1 MHLGVVVFGR
11 FVLEYLRKR
20 DFFKM
25 SHVCLKCRVTNDAT
39 VEFAIEIFSS
49 GRFIPRQWAWLG
61 FTQKNLGICSQVGA
75 KPSFPMHL
83 LKLSISIKIQ

>member
-1 MHLGVVVFGR
+1 VVFGR

-25 SHVCLKCRVTNDAT
+25 SYVCLKCLVASDAT

-49 GRFIPRQWAWLG
+49 GRFIPEQWAWLD
-61 FTQKNLGICSQVGA
+61 FTQNNLGICSQVGA
-75 KPSFPMHL
+75 RPNSPMCL
-83 LKLSISIKIQ
+83 L